1 MQAEQLR
8 SWQPDASDEQLN
20 EFIQENH
27 MLLGLLEECWRKFKE
42 MRTDLFQAAFVASE
56 SHYAEGFSVDD
67 LEHLPVSNEELAAFL
82 NVFDHARERDD
93 HPFGDNVEIQEQ
105 DWEIEE

>member
-20 EFIQENH
+20 AFIQENH

-42 MRTDLFQAAFVASE
+42 TRTDLFQAAFVATE
-56 SHYAEGFSVDD
+56 NPYAEGFSIDD
-67 LEHLPVSNEELAAFL
+67 LEHFPVSNEELAAFL
-82 NVFDHARERDD
+82 NVFDQASKRDD
-93 HPFGDNVEIQEQ
+93 RPFGDNVEIQEQ